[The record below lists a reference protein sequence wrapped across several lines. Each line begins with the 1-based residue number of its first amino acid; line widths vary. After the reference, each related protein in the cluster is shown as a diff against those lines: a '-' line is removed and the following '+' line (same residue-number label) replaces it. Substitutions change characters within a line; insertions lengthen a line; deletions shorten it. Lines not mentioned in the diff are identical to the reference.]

1 VLLISGPTVFPGYV
15 VGRDE
20 HGHVLDGMGKLVDG
34 WLDTGDLA
42 AVDEDGFVRLAGRA
56 KDLIIRGG
64 HNIDPSII
72 EDALLAHPQ
81 VTAAAAVGRPD
92 VHAGEVP
99 VAYVTVAAHAAV
111 TGPEL
116 RDWAAARVAEPAA
129 APKEVVVL
137 DALPV
142 TDVGKPYK
150 VPLRADATRRA
161 LASALDEIDPVPA
174 VHTAVEDGSV
184 VATVEV
190 RWPADAGT
198 VQSVLD
204 RYAVAWKIV
213 VKP

>member
-1 VLLISGPTVFPGYV
+1 MISGPTVFPGYV
-15 VGRDE
+15 VSRGE
-20 HGHVLDGMGKLVDG
+20 QGHVLDGMGKLADG

-42 AVDEDGFVRLAGRA
+42 AVDDDGFVRLAGRA

-64 HNIDPSII
+64 HNIDPAIV
-72 EDALLAHPQ
+72 EDALLAHSQ

-99 VAYVTVAAHAAV
+99 VAYVTVTPGAAV
-111 TGPEL
+111 TGQEL
-116 RDWAAARVAEPAA
+116 LDWAAERVAEPAA
-129 APKEVVVL
+129 APKQVVVL

-142 TDVGKPYK
+142 TEVGKPYK
-150 VPLRADATRRA
+150 LPLRADATRRE
-161 LASALDEIDPVPA
+161 LSRALDGLDPVPA
-174 VHTAVEDGSV
+174 VHAAVEDGSV

-190 RWPADAGT
+190 GSPADEAAVT
-198 VQSVLD
+198 PILD

>member
-1 VLLISGPTVFPGYV
+1 
-15 VGRDE
+15 
-20 HGHVLDGMGKLVDG
+20 MAG

-42 AVDEDGFVRLAGRA
+42 AVDEDGFVHLSGRA

-64 HNIDPSII
+64 HNVDPAIV
-72 EDALLAHPQ
+72 EDALLAHPE

-99 VAYVTVAAHAAV
+99 VAYVTVAAPAAV
-111 TGPEL
+111 TEREL
-116 RDWAAARVAEPAA
+116 REWAGERVAEPAA
-129 APKEVVVL
+129 APKEVVIV

-142 TDVGKPYK
+142 TDVGKVYK
-150 VPLRADATRRA
+150 LPLRADAARRELGRA
-161 LASALDEIDPVPA
+161 LEELTPVPA
-174 VHTAVEDGSV
+174 VYAAVEDGSV

-190 RWPADAGT
+190 GSPAAQAAVT
-198 VQSVLD
+198 SILD

>member
-1 VLLISGPTVFPGYV
+1 
-15 VGRDE
+15 
-20 HGHVLDGMGKLVDG
+20 
-34 WLDTGDLA
+34 
-42 AVDEDGFVRLAGRA
+42 
-56 KDLIIRGG
+56 
-64 HNIDPSII
+64 
-72 EDALLAHPQ
+72 
-81 VTAAAAVGRPD
+81 
-92 VHAGEVP
+92 
-99 VAYVTVAAHAAV
+99 
-111 TGPEL
+111 
-116 RDWAAARVAEPAA
+116 VAEPAA

-137 DALPV
+137 DSLPL

-174 VHTAVEDGSV
+174 VYTAVQDGSV

-204 RYAVAWKIV
+204 RYPVAWKIV